1 MKTLQ
6 LSEQKA
12 RELYRSGSK
21 ELKTVLEESF
31 GKDFFSQDVT
41 ERVKTYLDACHE
53 LGREPLDEKKLL
65 ELGLTEH
72 DIAYQKLAIVTEALN
87 EGQKLN
93 VCDANVK
100 RWYPWFKPNG
110 SPFSFAF
117 NDSNYDNA
125 YANAG
130 SRSHLCCKTS
140 KGRNLTSWW
149 KTTIQ
154 TVLVG
159 LTRKLLLENKGYETL
174 WEFISSH
181 L

>member
-12 RELYRSGSK
+12 RKLYRSGSK

-110 SPFSFAF
+110 SPSSFAF
-117 NDSNYDNA
+117 DVSFYVCAFARAGSGSRLCLKSEKLSNYCGKQFID
-125 YANAG
+125 
-130 SRSHLCCKTS
+130 L
-140 KGRNLTSWW
+140 W
-149 KTTIQ
+149 KQ
-154 TVLVG
+154 
-159 LTRKLLLENKGYETL
+159 
-174 WEFISSH
+174 FI

>member
-72 DIAYQKLAIVTEALN
+72 DIAYQKLTLIIEALN
-87 EGQKLN
+87 EGWKAD
-93 VCDANVK
+93 VCDANVR
-100 RWYPWFKPNG
+100 RWYPWFEPNG
-110 SPFSFAF
+110 SPSSFAF
-117 NDSNYDNA
+117 LGSACANA
-125 YANAG
+125 FANAG
-130 SRSHLCCKTS
+130 SGSRLCYKTRELAEYS
-140 KGRNLTSWW
+140 AKQFIDIW
-149 KTTIQ
+149 KYIQ
-154 TVLVG
+154 IG
-159 LTRKLLLENKGYETL
+159 
-174 WEFISSH
+174 
-181 L
+181 

>member
-87 EGQKLN
+87 EGWKADWDN
-93 VCDANVK
+93 SDENK
-100 RWYPWFKPNG
+100 YYPYFIM
-110 SPFSFAF
+110 SPSSFAF
-117 NDSNYDNA
+117 CGSGYVNA
-125 YANAG
+125 CAFAG
-130 SRSHLCCKTS
+130 SGSRLCYKTRELAEYS
-140 KGRNLTSWW
+140 AKQFIDIW
-149 KTTIQ
+149 KDIQ
-154 TVLVG
+154 IG
-159 LTRKLLLENKGYETL
+159 
-174 WEFISSH
+174 
-181 L
+181 

>member
-65 ELGLTEH
+65 ELGLTVIPWCSSPRRKYSNRISRNSVH
-72 DIAYQKLAIVTEALN
+72 TVFLIAVSIQH
-87 EGQKLN
+87 
-93 VCDANVK
+93 
-100 RWYPWFKPNG
+100 P
-110 SPFSFAF
+110 
-117 NDSNYDNA
+117 
-125 YANAG
+125 
-130 SRSHLCCKTS
+130 
-140 KGRNLTSWW
+140 LT
-149 KTTIQ
+149 Q
-154 TVLVG
+154 
-159 LTRKLLLENKGYETL
+159 RR
-174 WEFISSH
+174 
-181 L
+181 

>member
-72 DIAYQKLAIVTEALN
+72 DIAYQKLTIVTEALN

-110 SPFSFAF
+110 SPSSFAF
-117 NDSNYDNA
+117 DGSYTLMRMRVRVA
-125 YANAG
+125 GLAFVIKHANLRNIRQNNLLTFG
-130 SRSHLCCKTS
+130 KTS
-140 KGRNLTSWW
+140 R
-149 KTTIQ
+149 
-154 TVLVG
+154 
-159 LTRKLLLENKGYETL
+159 
-174 WEFISSH
+174 
-181 L
+181 

>member
-72 DIAYQKLAIVTEALN
+72 DIAYQKLTLIIEALN
-87 EGQKLN
+87 EGWKAD
-93 VCDANVK
+93 VCDANVR
-100 RWYPWFKPNG
+100 RWYPWFEPNG
-110 SPFSFAF
+110 SPSSFAF
-117 NDSNYDNA
+117 GVSYFGHA
-125 YANAG
+125 FARAG
-130 SRSHLCCKTS
+130 SGSRLCYKTRGLAEYS
-140 KGRNLTSWW
+140 AKKFIDIW
-149 KTTIQ
+149 KDIQ
-154 TVLVG
+154 IG
-159 LTRKLLLENKGYETL
+159 
-174 WEFISSH
+174 
-181 L
+181 

>member
-6 LSEQKA
+6 FSVQKA

-93 VCDANVK
+93 VCNANVK

-110 SPFSFAF
+110 FPSSFAF
-117 NDSNYDNA
+117 NVSYCVYASTGAGCGSRLCLKSEKLSNYCGKQFID
-125 YANAG
+125 
-130 SRSHLCCKTS
+130 L
-140 KGRNLTSWW
+140 W
-149 KTTIQ
+149 KQ
-154 TVLVG
+154 
-159 LTRKLLLENKGYETL
+159 
-174 WEFISSH
+174 FI

>member
-31 GKDFFSQDVT
+31 GEDFFSQDVT

-87 EGQKLN
+87 GGQKLN

-110 SPFSFAF
+110 SPSSFAF
-117 NDSNYDNA
+117 DDSISLMRLRMRVA
-125 YANAG
+125 
-130 SRSHLCCKTS
+130 
-140 KGRNLTSWW
+140 
-149 KTTIQ
+149 
-154 TVLVG
+154 G
-159 LTRKLLLENKGYETL
+159 LTYVVKLQRAETSPL
-174 WEFISSH
+174 GGKQQFKRCW
-181 L
+181 

>member
-1 MKTLQ
+1 MK
-6 LSEQKA
+6 
-12 RELYRSGSK
+12 
-21 ELKTVLEESF
+21 ESF
-31 GKDFFSQDVT
+31 GKDLFSQDVT

-110 SPFSFAF
+110 SPSSFAF
-117 NDSNYDNA
+117 CGSYCDCAYASAGGGSRLCLKSEKLSNYCGKQFID
-125 YANAG
+125 
-130 SRSHLCCKTS
+130 L
-140 KGRNLTSWW
+140 W
-149 KTTIQ
+149 KQ
-154 TVLVG
+154 
-159 LTRKLLLENKGYETL
+159 
-174 WEFISSH
+174 FI

>member
-72 DIAYQKLAIVTEALN
+72 DIAYQKLTLIIEALN
-87 EGQKLN
+87 EGWKAD

-110 SPFSFAF
+110 SPSSFAF
-117 NDSNYDNA
+117 DISSYDDESA
-125 YANAG
+125 YAGCG
-130 SRSHLCCKTS
+130 SRLCYKTCELAEYS
-140 KGRNLTSWW
+140 AKQFIDIW
-149 KTTIQ
+149 KDIQ
-154 TVLVG
+154 IG
-159 LTRKLLLENKGYETL
+159 
-174 WEFISSH
+174 
-181 L
+181 

>member
-72 DIAYQKLAIVTEALN
+72 DIAYQKLTLIIEALN
-87 EGQKLN
+87 EGWKAD
-93 VCDANVK
+93 VCDANVR
-100 RWYPWFKPNG
+100 RWYPWFEPNG
-110 SPFSFAF
+110 SPSSFAF
-117 NDSNYDNA
+117 DDSYYVVA
-125 YANAG
+125 SAHAG
-130 SRSHLCCKTS
+130 SGSRLCYKTRELAEYS
-140 KGRNLTSWW
+140 AKQFIDIW
-149 KTTIQ
+149 KDIQ
-154 TVLVG
+154 IG
-159 LTRKLLLENKGYETL
+159 
-174 WEFISSH
+174 
-181 L
+181 

>member
-53 LGREPLDEKKLL
+53 LGRGPLNEEKLL

-87 EGQKLN
+87 GGQKLN
-93 VCDANVK
+93 VCDANVE
-100 RWYPWFKPNG
+100 RWYPWFKLNG
-110 SPFSFAF
+110 APSSFAF
-117 NDSNYDNA
+117 RDSYCDLACAVAGSGSRLCLKSEKLSNYCGKQFID
-125 YANAG
+125 
-130 SRSHLCCKTS
+130 L
-140 KGRNLTSWW
+140 W
-149 KTTIQ
+149 KQ
-154 TVLVG
+154 
-159 LTRKLLLENKGYETL
+159 
-174 WEFISSH
+174 FI

>member
-31 GKDFFSQDVT
+31 GEDFFSQDVT

-72 DIAYQKLAIVTEALN
+72 DIAYQKLTLIIEALN
-87 EGQKLN
+87 EGWKAD
-93 VCDANVK
+93 VCDANVR
-100 RWYPWFKPNG
+100 RWYPWFEPNG
-110 SPFSFAF
+110 SPSSFAF
-117 NDSNYDNA
+117 AGSVCDFAWAGAGSGSRLCLKSEKLSNYCGKQFID
-125 YANAG
+125 
-130 SRSHLCCKTS
+130 L
-140 KGRNLTSWW
+140 W
-149 KTTIQ
+149 KQ
-154 TVLVG
+154 
-159 LTRKLLLENKGYETL
+159 
-174 WEFISSH
+174 FI

>member
-31 GKDFFSQDVT
+31 GEDFFSQDVT

-87 EGQKLN
+87 GGQKLN

-100 RWYPWFKPNG
+100 RWYPWFEPNG
-110 SPFSFAF
+110 LLPLSLSAVRLALMRMRMRVAGLAF
-117 NDSNYDNA
+117 VIKH
-125 YANAG
+125 ANLRHIRQNNLLTFG
-130 SRSHLCCKTS
+130 KTS
-140 KGRNLTSWW
+140 R
-149 KTTIQ
+149 
-154 TVLVG
+154 
-159 LTRKLLLENKGYETL
+159 
-174 WEFISSH
+174 
-181 L
+181 

>member
-87 EGQKLN
+87 EGQELN
-93 VCDANVK
+93 VYDADVK

-110 SPFSFAF
+110 SPSPFAF
-117 NDSNYDNA
+117 YGSVYDGAYARAGCGSRLCLKSERLSNYCGKQFID
-125 YANAG
+125 
-130 SRSHLCCKTS
+130 L
-140 KGRNLTSWW
+140 W
-149 KTTIQ
+149 KQ
-154 TVLVG
+154 
-159 LTRKLLLENKGYETL
+159 
-174 WEFISSH
+174 FI

>member
-87 EGQKLN
+87 EG
-93 VCDANVK
+93 
-100 RWYPWFKPNG
+100 
-110 SPFSFAF
+110 
-117 NDSNYDNA
+117 
-125 YANAG
+125 
-130 SRSHLCCKTS
+130 
-140 KGRNLTSWW
+140 
-149 KTTIQ
+149 
-154 TVLVG
+154 
-159 LTRKLLLENKGYETL
+159 
-174 WEFISSH
+174 
-181 L
+181 

>member
-72 DIAYQKLAIVTEALN
+72 DIAYQKLTLIIEALN
-87 EGQKLN
+87 EGWKAD
-93 VCDANVK
+93 VCDANVR

-110 SPFSFAF
+110 SPSSFAF
-117 NDSNYDNA
+117 DGSGCV
-125 YANAG
+125 YASAGAG
-130 SRSHLCCKTS
+130 SGSRLCYKTRELAEYS
-140 KGRNLTSWW
+140 AKQFIDIW
-149 KTTIQ
+149 KDIQ
-154 TVLVG
+154 IG
-159 LTRKLLLENKGYETL
+159 
-174 WEFISSH
+174 
-181 L
+181 

>member
-53 LGREPLDEKKLL
+53 LGREPLDEKRLL

-72 DIAYQKLAIVTEALN
+72 DIAYQKLTLIIEALN
-87 EGQKLN
+87 EGWKAD
-93 VCDANVK
+93 VCDANVR
-100 RWYPWFKPNG
+100 RWYPWFEPNG
-110 SPFSFAF
+110 SPSSFAF
-117 NDSNYDNA
+117 GGSYCGCACAVAGSGSRLCLKSEKLSNYCGKQFID
-125 YANAG
+125 
-130 SRSHLCCKTS
+130 L
-140 KGRNLTSWW
+140 W
-149 KTTIQ
+149 KQ
-154 TVLVG
+154 
-159 LTRKLLLENKGYETL
+159 
-174 WEFISSH
+174 FI

>member
-31 GKDFFSQDVT
+31 GEDFFSQDVT

-87 EGQKLN
+87 EGWKADWDN
-93 VCDANVK
+93 SDENK
-100 RWYPWFKPNG
+100 YYPYFIM
-110 SPFSFAF
+110 SPSSFAF
-117 NDSNYDNA
+117 SGSNCACAYAVAGSGSRLCLKSEKLSNYCGKQFID
-125 YANAG
+125 
-130 SRSHLCCKTS
+130 L
-140 KGRNLTSWW
+140 W
-149 KTTIQ
+149 KQ
-154 TVLVG
+154 
-159 LTRKLLLENKGYETL
+159 
-174 WEFISSH
+174 FI

>member
-72 DIAYQKLAIVTEALN
+72 DIAYQKLTLIIEALN
-87 EGQKLN
+87 EGWKAD
-93 VCDANVK
+93 VCDANVR
-100 RWYPWFKPNG
+100 RWYPWFEPNG
-110 SPFSFAF
+110 SPSSFAF
-117 NDSNYDNA
+117 RASA
-125 YANAG
+125 YVRASANAG
-130 SRSHLCCKTS
+130 SGSRLCYKTRELAEYS
-140 KGRNLTSWW
+140 AKQFIDIW
-149 KTTIQ
+149 KDIQ
-154 TVLVG
+154 IG
-159 LTRKLLLENKGYETL
+159 
-174 WEFISSH
+174 
-181 L
+181 

>member
-12 RELYRSGSK
+12 RKLYRSGSK

-72 DIAYQKLAIVTEALN
+72 DIAYQKLTLIIEALN
-87 EGQKLN
+87 EGWKAD
-93 VCDANVK
+93 VCDANVR
-100 RWYPWFKPNG
+100 RWYPWFEPNG
-110 SPFSFAF
+110 SPSSFAF
-117 NDSNYDNA
+117 YVSFCA
-125 YANAG
+125 YAFADAGCG
-130 SRSHLCCKTS
+130 SRLCYKTRELAAYS
-140 KGRNLTSWW
+140 AKQFIDIW
-149 KTTIQ
+149 KDIQ
-154 TVLVG
+154 IG
-159 LTRKLLLENKGYETL
+159 
-174 WEFISSH
+174 
-181 L
+181 

>member
-53 LGREPLDEKKLL
+53 LGRGPLNEEKLL

-87 EGQKLN
+87 GGQKLN
-93 VCDANVK
+93 VCDANVE
-100 RWYPWFKPNG
+100 RWYPWFKLNG
-110 SPFSFAF
+110 SPSSFAF
-117 NDSNYDNA
+117 GDSYCDDADACAGSGSRLCLKSEELSNYCGKQFID
-125 YANAG
+125 
-130 SRSHLCCKTS
+130 L
-140 KGRNLTSWW
+140 W
-149 KTTIQ
+149 KQ
-154 TVLVG
+154 
-159 LTRKLLLENKGYETL
+159 
-174 WEFISSH
+174 FI

>member
-72 DIAYQKLAIVTEALN
+72 DIAYQKLTLIIEALN
-87 EGQKLN
+87 EGWKAD
-93 VCDANVK
+93 VCDANVR

-110 SPFSFAF
+110 SPSSFAF
-117 NDSNYDNA
+117 RGSPYDHASA
-125 YANAG
+125 YAGSG
-130 SRSHLCCKTS
+130 SRLCYKTRELAEYS
-140 KGRNLTSWW
+140 AKQFIDIW
-149 KTTIQ
+149 KDIQ
-154 TVLVG
+154 IG
-159 LTRKLLLENKGYETL
+159 
-174 WEFISSH
+174 
-181 L
+181 